1 MKCEICK
8 RKTTL
13 NSSVGYD
20 EFIVCNGCHNALIG
34 EYSINKSMQVMSF
47 IFKCGELRKAA
58 YKERNAR
65 VMQAQKGNR
74 E

>member
-8 RKTTL
+8 RKTTW

-20 EFIVCNGCHNALIG
+20 MFIVCNSCHNALIG

-58 YKERNAR
+58 YDERNAR
-65 VMQAQKGNR
+65 VMQRGKK
-74 E
+74 

>member
-8 RKTTL
+8 RKTTW

-20 EFIVCNGCHNALIG
+20 MFIVCNGCHNALIG

-58 YKERNAR
+58 YDERNAR
-65 VMQAQKGNR
+65 VMQKGKK
-74 E
+74 

>member
-8 RKTTL
+8 RKTTWD
-13 NSSVGYD
+13 SSVGYD

-34 EYSINKSMQVMSF
+34 EYSINKGVQVMDF

-58 YKERNAR
+58 YEERNAR
-65 VMQAQKGNR
+65 VMQKGSN
-74 E
+74 

>member
-8 RKTTL
+8 RKTTW

-20 EFIVCNGCHNALIG
+20 EFIVCNSCHDALIG

-58 YKERNAR
+58 YEERNAK
-65 VMQAQKGNR
+65 VMQKGSN
-74 E
+74 